1 MKHNATSFVGGHRI
15 WKKVR
20 VTLERAL
27 TWGTATSSLA
37 KGLLFGISAL
47 FFTRVIGL
55 SAPTVGLGLTIAG
68 GAGLIASFGSGY
80 LSDRLGAGRVLVVA
94 TVCQGVALGAYGLAR
109 SAVAF
114 VLTACVAVA
123 AEAAQRT
130 ARTTLLARQFTGA
143 ERVSVRARLRVAT
156 NVFIGVGSV
165 AAAGALTVNS
175 QPGYVVTMVVAAAL
189 VLASAIPLRHL
200 PSPPPAARAFAGEPL
215 RDRRYVALAGLNGLL
230 TIQFGV
236 LTVGMPL
243 WVTGHTRAPA
253 ATVALML
260 VVNTAFVALLQ
271 VRAARLA
278 RDIPTAGRVVLVA
291 AVALVG
297 ACGLYAAAAH
307 GPAAVA
313 VVLLIAGVLAHS
325 TGEIL
330 AESGGW
336 ELAFELAD
344 PRFAGAYQGVSQ
356 TGPAIGAML
365 APAVV
370 TTTAIDHGGPGWLAL
385 AVVFLIAGAATC
397 VIAARARDSAAEPQ
411 VGSHPP
417 AGDETPPG
425 AGVGPPAEVAG
436 SGG

>member
-1 MKHNATSFVGGHRI
+1 MKQYATSFARAGPGCE
-15 WKKVR
+15 KDL

-55 SAPTVGLGLTIAG
+55 SAATVGLGLTIAG
-68 GAGLIASFGSGY
+68 AVGLAASFGAGH
-80 LSDRLGAGRVLVVA
+80 LADRLGAGRVLVA
-94 TVCQGVALGAYGLAR
+94 MTVCQGAALGAYCLAR

-114 VLTACVAVA
+114 VLTACVAVG

-130 ARTTLLARQFTGA
+130 ARTTLLAREFTGA
-143 ERVSVRARLRVAT
+143 DRVSVRARLRVAT

-165 AAAGALTVNS
+165 AAAGALTLNS
-175 QPGYVVTMVVAAAL
+175 PVAYALTMVIAAL
-189 VLASAIPLRHL
+189 LVLSSAIPLRRL
-200 PSPPPAARAFAGEPL
+200 PLASSPVAATGEARVSPL
-215 RDRRYVALAGLNGLL
+215 RDRRYVAIAGLNGLL

-260 VVNTAFVALLQ
+260 VINTAFVAMFQ

-278 RDIPTAGRVVLVA
+278 RDIRTAGRVVLGAA
-291 AVALVG
+291 AVLAV
-297 ACGLYAAAAH
+297 ACALYALAGH
-307 GPAAVA
+307 GPAGVA
-313 VVLLIAGVLAHS
+313 VVLLVAGVLAHS
-325 TGEIL
+325 TGEVL

-356 TGPAIGAML
+356 TGPAIGTML
-365 APAVV
+365 APAAV
-370 TTTAIDHGGPGWLAL
+370 TTTAIDHGGPGWAVL
-385 AVVFLIAGAATC
+385 AVLFLAAGAGTC
-397 VIAARARDSAAEPQ
+397 VIAARARAGLPEP
-411 VGSHPP
+411 
-417 AGDETPPG
+417 ALR
-425 AGVGPPAEVAG
+425 
-436 SGG
+436 